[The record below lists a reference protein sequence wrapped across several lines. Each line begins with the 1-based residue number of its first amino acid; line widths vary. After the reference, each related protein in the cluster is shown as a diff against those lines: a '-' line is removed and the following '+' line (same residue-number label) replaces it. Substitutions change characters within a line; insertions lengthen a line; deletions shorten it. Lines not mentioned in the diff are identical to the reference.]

1 MAQDAKWVIIKE
13 TEIFPFGNDEYAEGK
28 RIKYI
33 LADFDTLDEAYEIL
47 KSVSS
52 TEGYIVDERTFSA
65 YETTCMDERRMY
77 IRQIDYPIEK
87 AKKKLWQDITMEIFK
102 FIDVIKDIDEQQ
114 YNIWKE
120 RSAHKDSF
128 SAAENIVEEIQ
139 GEKDS
144 AGALGSFIE
153 KYVFHYFKDIR
164 EENNRLIPKLLT
176 LQNKCDFLYKEEN

>member
-1 MAQDAKWVIIKE
+1 MVRETKWAIIKE
-13 TEIFPFGNDEYAEGK
+13 TETFPFGNEGK

-33 LADFDTLDEAYEIL
+33 LADFDTLDEAYEML
-47 KSVSS
+47 KSVGS

-65 YETTCMDERRMY
+65 YKTTYRNEYKMY
-77 IRQIDYPIEK
+77 IRQIDYPIEQ
-87 AKKKLWQDITMEIFK
+87 AKEKLWQDITMEIFK
-102 FIDVIKDIDEQQ
+102 LADIIKDVDEQQ

-139 GEKDS
+139 DEKDS

-164 EENNRLIPKLLT
+164 EKNNRLIPNLLT
-176 LQNKCDFLYKEEN
+176 LQNKCEFLYKEDQK